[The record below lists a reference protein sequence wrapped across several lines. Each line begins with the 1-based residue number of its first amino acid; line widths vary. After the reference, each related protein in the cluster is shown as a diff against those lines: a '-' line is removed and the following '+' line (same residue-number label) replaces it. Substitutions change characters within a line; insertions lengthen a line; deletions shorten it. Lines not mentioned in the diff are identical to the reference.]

1 MELLD
6 KIKEQSKKAQKTI
19 VLPESYE
26 RRTLKA
32 TSIILKEKLA
42 RIVLL
47 GDREKIYSIAKRE
60 GYNVSDAEI
69 WDPTNHSKKDVY
81 AKDFLEIRRTKGMTI
96 DRAQAQ
102 MENPLFVAAMMV
114 KEGDADGY
122 VAGAEN
128 TTGDVLR
135 PALQIIKNQEGI
147 SVVSGAMIM
156 ILPMKEYGDN
166 GIIIVA
172 DCGVNPNP
180 TANQLAEIAL
190 CSAETGQQL
199 LGMDPKVAMLSFST
213 KGSARHIMVD
223 KVIAATYL
231 CKEKN
236 PDLKIDGELQFDA
249 AVVPKIGE
257 RKAPGSAVAGH
268 ANTFIF
274 PDLQSGNI
282 GVKIMERWGGATAIG
297 PILQGMAKPVNDLSR
312 GCSVDDI
319 VNVVAITSVQAI
331 NQ

>member
-6 KIKEQSKKAQKTI
+6 KIKEQSKKAQKAI

-26 RRTLKA
+26 LRTLKA
-32 TSIILKEKLA
+32 TAIVLKEKLA
-42 RIVLL
+42 RIVLV
-47 GDREKIYSIAKRE
+47 GDGDKIYSIAKAE
-60 GYNVSDAEI
+60 DLDVSEAEI
-69 WDPTNHSKKDVY
+69 WDPVKYSKKDDY
-81 AKDFLEIRRTKGMTI
+81 SEEFLEIRRNKGMTI
-96 DRAQAQ
+96 ERAQVQ
-102 MENPLFVAAMMV
+102 MEDPLYIAAMMV
-114 KEGDADGY
+114 KKGDADGY
-122 VAGAEN
+122 VAGAAN

-135 PALQIIKNQEGI
+135 PALQIIKNKEGI

-156 ILPMKEYGDN
+156 ILPMKEYGDD
-166 GIIIVA
+166 GVIIVA

-190 CSAETGQQL
+190 CSAETGKKL

-231 CKEKN
+231 CRERY

-249 AVVPKIGE
+249 AVIPTVGE
-257 RKAPGSAVAGH
+257 RKAPGSPVAGK
-268 ANTFIF
+268 ANIFIF

-282 GVKIMERWGGATAIG
+282 SVKIIERWGGAMAIG
-297 PILQGMAKPVNDLSR
+297 PVLQGMAKPVNDLSR
-312 GCSVDDI
+312 GCSVEDI
-319 VNVVAITSVQAI
+319 VGVVAITSVQAVG
-331 NQ
+331 N